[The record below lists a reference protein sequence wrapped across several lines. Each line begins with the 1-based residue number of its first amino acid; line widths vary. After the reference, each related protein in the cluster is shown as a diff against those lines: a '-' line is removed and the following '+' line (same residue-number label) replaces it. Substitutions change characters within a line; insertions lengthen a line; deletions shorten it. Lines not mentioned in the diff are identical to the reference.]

1 MDNKAALVSVEQFQ
15 IRLGRDVLDEERQ
28 RVEAILEDTS
38 VIAMSAARTSWVP
51 EKVPSDVAAVI
62 LSAALRTFKNP
73 DRYVQQQIG
82 DYSARVDRS
91 EFANGLFTK
100 AELDILERNS
110 ESSDLEFGS
119 FGTMDRTRDEVWSH
133 DRYRYWQTNRPD
145 LPTPYSAEVEW

>member
-1 MDNKAALVSVEQFQ
+1 MSNGAALVSVEQFQ
-15 IRLGRDVLDEERQ
+15 IRLGRDVLDEEVK

-38 VIAMSAARTSWVP
+38 VIAMSAARTSWAP
-51 EKVPSDVAAVI
+51 EQVPSDVAAVV

-110 ESSDLEFGS
+110 ESNDLDFGS
-119 FGTMDRTRDEVWSH
+119 FGTVERVRDESWS
-133 DRYRYWQTNRPD
+133 DNRVRYWETNRPS
-145 LPTPYSAEVEW
+145 LPRPYSAEVDW